1 MFFHQTNAFWHDY
14 NVDSEDNFHANDDAV
29 ANYDDAD
36 SEDNFPADS
45 ADNDDDVDQSKK
57 MCWFCW
63 Q

>member
-36 SEDNFPADS
+36 SEDNFPADDYAVANIDD
-45 ADNDDDVDQSKK
+45 ADSE
-57 MCWFCW
+57 
-63 Q
+63 

>member
-45 ADNDDDVDQSKK
+45 VDNDDDVDSE
-57 MCWFCW
+57 
-63 Q
+63 